1 MKTIAL
7 SPRLKA
13 VGDFVLPNSVVADIG
28 ADHGQL
34 ILSLCEQGRISQ
46 GYACENKA
54 GPFAILRQA
63 VEKSP
68 YSKNLAVE
76 LADGISQLPETIDTV
91 VVAGMGG
98 ELIVSILESQPKR
111 LKNVKTLILAPNT
124 DTPEVRKALNT
135 LGFAI
140 IDETMVEEKRHVYE
154 IIMAQRG
161 AQDLNELDLLY
172 GPCLRKAKSK
182 AFVRHWDLRKATV
195 KELLKKD
202 ISEKRREELKK
213 EQERLELL

>member
-1 MKTIAL
+1 MKPIAL

-13 VGDFVLPNSVVADIG
+13 VGDFVYPNSVVADIG

-63 VEKSP
+63 VEKSGF
-68 YSKNLAVE
+68 SKKVVVE
-76 LADGISQLPETIDTV
+76 LADGLSHLPETIDTV

-124 DTPEVRKALNT
+124 DVPEVRKALNT

-140 IDETMVEEKRHVYE
+140 IDETMVEEKHHVYE
-154 IIMAQRG
+154 IIKAEHG
-161 AQDLNELDLLY
+161 TQDLHELDLLY

-182 AFVRHWDLRKATV
+182 AFVRHWALRKTV
-195 KELLKKD
+195 VEELLRKD
-202 ISEKRREELKK
+202 ISEKRREELLK
-213 EQERLELL
+213 EQERLESL